1 MADTKITTGLIR
13 RLSPFRTKAQ
23 TGATPADL
31 AALADKMGYDVAVS
45 KDGEV
50 IPIPRDIGRDEGT
63 GFSNKWE
70 RLWDQSG
77 AKTNNR
83 DARLGSYERM
93 DSAGAE
99 GAVVLDT
106 YADETLT
113 IVDSLKNSIQI
124 QISDEKIRERVM
136 QVLEANN
143 VLTSAR
149 EDVRS
154 LCKNGDFAYTIHA
167 AQGSEL
173 VQIQEAT
180 AQTGVKID
188 RPIEP
193 NNIFLSFV
201 PATKYKVEASA
212 AKIFKLAPNEAVSDQ
227 PLERDLKPWE
237 FSFFSIRNRDTYPY
251 GLSILEKMR
260 IPFEQLTVLEQLLAV
275 TRASRVDRIAVSVPG
290 VGGDPASV
298 LARLSNL
305 KNTIKT
311 IILGQSNSN
320 QRVTRNQDYG
330 MTEYLWVPAGFD
342 VKKLATSIEAGTVD
356 DVNYFRDK
364 LYNASRMPKGFFLA
378 DDGQGATRPMTLKQQ
393 DIKFARTLIPVSE
406 AYCLG
411 LRQLILLIA
420 FYVGGDLSTLKVEVS
435 IKKSP
440 YISSELVQSYQD
452 VMSLINTYVSLHSQ
466 GGSEAYKISRDEIR
480 RICSLVGAPF
490 ELVDASATPD
500 SDPSVIS
507 SLYESVT
514 AHHPLRVANL
524 LDVCRQ

>member
-1 MADTKITTGLIR
+1 MADTKITTNLIR
-13 RLSPFRTKAQ
+13 RLSPFRAKAQ
-23 TGATPADL
+23 VGATPADL
-31 AALADKMGYDVAVS
+31 AALADKMGYDVVMS

-50 IPIPRDIGRDEGT
+50 VPIPRDIARDEGS
-63 GFSNKWE
+63 GFANKWE

-124 QISDEKIRERVM
+124 QISDNQIRERVM
-136 QVLEANN
+136 QVLEMNG

-167 AQGSEL
+167 AEGSEL
-173 VQIQEAT
+173 AQILDEDARS
-180 AQTGVKID
+180 GVKID
-188 RPIEP
+188 KPLDPR
-193 NNIFLSFV
+193 NIFLTFV
-201 PATKYKVEASA
+201 AGTKYKVESSAS
-212 AKIFKLAPNEAVSDQ
+212 KVYKLVPNESTDEKAFDR
-227 PLERDLKPWE
+227 ELKPWE
-237 FSFFSIRNRDTYPY
+237 FAFFSIRNRDTYPY

-378 DDGQGATRPMTLKQQ
+378 DDGQGQTRPMTLRQQ

-406 AYCLG
+406 AFCLG

-420 FYVGGDLSTLKVEVS
+420 FYVGADLSTLKVEVS

-440 YISSELVQSYQD
+440 YISSELLQSYQD
-452 VMSLINTYVSLHSQ
+452 VLGLVNAYISLHSQ
-466 GGSEAYKISRDEIR
+466 SGETYKISREEIQQL
-480 RICSLVGAPF
+480 CALVGAPY
-490 ELVDASATPD
+490 ELIDATATPD
-500 SDPSVIS
+500 SNPSLIS
-507 SLYESVT
+507 SLYESAT
-514 AHHPLRVANL
+514 SSHPLKVESL
-524 LDVCRQ
+524 IDVCRW